1 MNRKITLFAC
11 LALVV
16 GVFLAS
22 CNDAGE
28 NGRAV
33 VTVSSMNGNAPFFS
47 DVLEQGDS
55 LFFPPGG
62 PLAGLPLTLDD
73 FVGEDWVP
81 VTFYNRPYNDFAT
94 TGPGKPFND
103 FLVTGYHVTWRR
115 VDGGV
120 GIPPA
125 YTGATN
131 INVPSGKEIGA
142 LILLVPYEVK
152 NTPLMTAI
160 NYNNP
165 PPGGAF
171 PDEYLMIAHVEF
183 TGHEVG
189 TDRDQTFSAEVSV
202 NFADPVVVTERN

>member
-33 VTVSSMNGNAPFFS
+33 VTVSSMNNNAPFFS
-47 DVLEQGDS
+47 DVLDQGDT
-55 LFFPPGG
+55 LYFPPGT
-62 PLAGLPLTLDD
+62 AFIDDD
-73 FVGEDWVP
+73 FVREDWVP
-81 VTFYNRPYNDFAT
+81 VIFYNRPYNDVVT
-94 TGPGKPFND
+94 TGPGQPFAD

-120 GIPPA
+120 GVPPN

-131 INVPSGKEIGA
+131 INVPSGEEIPA
-142 LILLVPYEVK
+142 QILLVPYEVK
-152 NTPLMTAI
+152 NSPLMTTI
-160 NYNNP
+160 NYLNP
-165 PPGGAF
+165 APGGAF
-171 PDEYLMIAHVEF
+171 PDEYLMIANVEF
-183 TGHEVG
+183 FGHEVG
-189 TDRDQTFSAEVSV
+189 TDREQNFFAEVSV
-202 NFADPVVVTERN
+202 SFGDPVVTSEDDN